1 MSKVTVLGGGGW
13 AIALAKVLNENGHNV
28 TLWSALEREV
38 EALTKER
45 ENKVG
50 LPGVKIPEKIKITN
64 DIKEAVKDSKMIVM
78 AVASSFVR
86 STSELL
92 KDIVPDGQI
101 IVDVAKGIEDGTFYT
116 MTEVI
121 EDVIP
126 TVNAVVLSGPSHAE
140 EVGLQFLQQLLL
152 ELRHLKQQAL
162 FRDFSQMIIL
172 EHIQVLTERALNL
185 VAL

>member
-50 LPGVKIPEKIKITN
+50 LPGVKIPEEIKITN

-140 EVGLQFLQQLLL
+140 EVGLQVPTAVVVGAKTFETASFVQ
-152 ELRHLKQQAL
+152 RL
-162 FRDFSQMIIL
+162 FSNDYF
-172 EHIQVLTERALNL
+172 LTERALNL

>member
-1 MSKVTVLGGGGW
+1 M
-13 AIALAKVLNENGHNV
+13 AKVLNENGHNV

-101 IVDVAKGIEDGTFYT
+101 IVDVAKGIEDGTF
-116 MTEVI
+116 
-121 EDVIP
+121 
-126 TVNAVVLSGPSHAE
+126 
-140 EVGLQFLQQLLL
+140 LQ
-152 ELRHLKQQAL
+152 
-162 FRDFSQMIIL
+162 
-172 EHIQVLTERALNL
+172 
-185 VAL
+185 

>member
-1 MSKVTVLGGGGW
+1 MTDFSFRSVNQSLYVLGGGGW
-13 AIALAKVLNENGHNV
+13 AIALAKVLNENGNNV

-50 LPGVKIPEKIKITN
+50 LPGVKIPEEIKITN
-64 DIKEAVKDSKMIVM
+64 DNKEAVKDSKMIVM

-101 IVDVAKGIEDGTFYT
+101 IVDVAKGIEDGTFYK
-116 MTEVI
+116 I
-121 EDVIP
+121 
-126 TVNAVVLSGPSHAE
+126 G
-140 EVGLQFLQQLLL
+140 
-152 ELRHLKQQAL
+152 
-162 FRDFSQMIIL
+162 
-172 EHIQVLTERALNL
+172 RAH
-185 VAL
+185 V

>member
-1 MSKVTVLGGGGW
+1 MVHNLESQDKVEAYILVGFLTVLSYIRHKENIKRLINGTERKSVKRRRRNMSKVTVLGGGGW

-78 AVASSFVR
+78 AVASS
-86 STSELL
+86 L
-92 KDIVPDGQI
+92 
-101 IVDVAKGIEDGTFYT
+101 
-116 MTEVI
+116 
-121 EDVIP
+121 
-126 TVNAVVLSGPSHAE
+126 
-140 EVGLQFLQQLLL
+140 
-152 ELRHLKQQAL
+152 
-162 FRDFSQMIIL
+162 
-172 EHIQVLTERALNL
+172 
-185 VAL
+185 